1 MNKQSLLIKKI
12 LKQFLSINSLLE
24 SYFNKL
30 KHFKSSFKKGEIIK
44 NNRVFFGLSAVVI
57 LSFSYFLIPTL
68 YDKDVIQTKIKNQ
81 ILKKYNIDIKFNNP
95 IRYGLLPKPHF
106 FVKNL
111 PVLRDKKEIGV
122 AGNFKIFIGLQNY
135 FSTSNLK
142 IKDLV
147 FDKTFFNIMVD
158 DLIFFQNLLQTEP
171 NENKILIKNS
181 EIFFKSEDGEIL
193 FLNKIFKSKFF
204 YDSYNL
210 NNVLTSKNKI
220 FNTPYKLTIKND
232 KFNKEIF
239 ANFKSKEIRLNVKN
253 NLSYDE
259 IDKKKGFLDIL
270 FVNKSTSLNYELKK
284 NSLNFTSEDNNFFE
298 GLIEFKPF
306 FFKTSVNYEGLGT
319 KNLFKDDSIVI
330 ELIKSEVLNNQ
341 NLNVNVDL
349 FVKDITNIDELNN
362 LNLNLS
368 LDQGSINILKSKIMW
383 KDDLEIIMNEGL
395 LNYDGNE
402 IYLTGKIIVNANNIN
417 DFYKSF
423 QINKKHRKDIKKIEL
438 DFVYN
443 FNENKFRFDNV
454 QVDNA
459 ANEKLDR
466 FIDTHN
472 FDEKTFVNKIIFK
485 NFINNF
491 FISYSG

>member
-57 LSFSYFLIPTL
+57 LTFSYFLIPTL

-111 PVLRDKKEIGV
+111 PVLRDKKEIGL
-122 AGNFKIFIGLQNY
+122 AENFKIYIGLQNY
-135 FSTSNLK
+135 FSTSSLK

-147 FDKTFFNIMVD
+147 FSKTSFNITVD
-158 DLIFFQNLLQTEP
+158 DLIFFQNLLKTEP

-181 EIFFKSEDGEIL
+181 DIFFKSDDGEIL
-193 FLNKIFKSKFF
+193 FLNKIFNSKFY

-210 NNVLTSKNKI
+210 KNVLTSKNKV
-220 FNTPYKLTIKND
+220 FNVPYKVTIKND
-232 KFNKEIF
+232 KFNKEILS
-239 ANFKSKEIRLNVKN
+239 NFKSKKIRLNVEN
-253 NLSYDE
+253 NLSYDD
-259 IDKKKGFLDIL
+259 INKKKGFLDIL

-284 NSLNFTSEDNNFFE
+284 NSLNFMSEDNDFFE

-306 FFKTSVNYEGLGT
+306 FLKTSINYEGLST
-319 KNLFKDDSIVI
+319 KNLFRDDSIVI
-330 ELIKSEVLNNQ
+330 ELIKSEILNNQ
-341 NLNVNVDL
+341 NLNVNL
-349 FVKDITNIDELNN
+349 NLSVKDITNIDELNN

-368 LDQGSINILKSKIMW
+368 FDQGNINFLKSKIMW
-383 KDDLEIIMNEGL
+383 KDDLEIIMSEGL

-402 IYLTGKIIVNANNIN
+402 IYLTGKIIINANNIN

-423 QINKKHRKDIKKIEL
+423 QINKKYRKGIKKIEL

-443 FNENKFRFDNV
+443 FNKNKFRFDNV
-454 QVDNA
+454 RVDNIA
-459 ANEKLDR
+459 SEKLDR

-472 FDEKTFVNKIIFK
+472 FDEKTFVNKIMFK